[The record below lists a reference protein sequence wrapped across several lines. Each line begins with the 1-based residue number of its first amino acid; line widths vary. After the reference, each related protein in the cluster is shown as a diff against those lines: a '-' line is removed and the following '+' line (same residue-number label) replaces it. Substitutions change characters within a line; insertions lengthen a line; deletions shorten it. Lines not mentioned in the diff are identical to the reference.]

1 LSQTFAAVIGHADE
15 PEMLCSCIAHHLAI
29 GVDRIFVSLNLPDAE
44 SERIAREFEGT
55 GRVRAARVESF
66 TDDPFHYFTAAKDAV
81 LAWADPAW
89 MMFVDSDELWTPASG
104 RIHDTAGLDD
114 ADLIDVPLFQAPP
127 IREADGSIRAI
138 DTSDLRNTTIAA
150 STEAMDADYLAS
162 NPESAVVMAGGSKVL
177 VRPEIVAEV
186 GRGAHAVTANVAEPR
201 RGSVSDLAIL
211 HFPFTSRER
220 FRRKVERVRARLAL
234 YGHRFGPRQAWHWRR
249 WLEIDDA
256 GSLDAEFDRQLVH
269 AAGIA
274 ALRAKGVLATP
285 AVVFARCGPTACE
298 R

>member
-1 LSQTFAAVIGHADE
+1 
-15 PEMLCSCIAHHLAI
+15 MLCSCIAHHLAI
-29 GVDRIFVSLNLPDAE
+29 GVDRIFVSLNLPDAK
-44 SERIAREFEGT
+44 SERVAREFEGT

-104 RIHDTAGLDD
+104 RIHDTVGLDH

-138 DTSDLRNTTIAA
+138 DTADLRNTTVAA
-150 STEAMDADYLAS
+150 STEAMDADYLAR
-162 NPESAVVMAGGSKVL
+162 NPDSAVVMAGGSKVL
-177 VRPEIVAEV
+177 V
-186 GRGAHAVTANVAEPR
+186 AVTTRVAEPR

-256 GSLDAEFDRQLVH
+256 GGLDAEFDRQLVD

-274 ALRAKGVLATP
+274 ALRTKGVLATP